1 MVDYVYLRCCYF
13 KNANGAS
20 FNRIKMNIDECG
32 TSYTYDDDGNL
43 ISAKDNAGRHESYN
57 YNNASDMTKL
67 TTADNKAY
75 KFTYSD
81 TYKHRMLSA
90 TSESSGVKN
99 SFTYDASGNLT
110 KTRVDKS
117 GYAKYIEQ
125 GSTYTSKGNYLATST
140 AANGYSTTYNYNA
153 YKGTLEK
160 VIDANNK
167 TTSYTYDGNTDRM
180 KTVTSGGSTV
190 TYTYK
195 NNGQLTS
202 IKSPGSS
209 PTYNFVYDKWGN
221 NTEVKVGNKTLVTN
235 TYKSNN
241 GLLQQQEYGNGF
253 KVGHNYDSLDRE
265 TSRSYNGTTKFY
277 WTYNADGNLARY
289 SENGNRVLTYL
300 YDDIGR
306 LLQVSGNDGSYV
318 KTSYDE
324 LDKSTDLHYKFNGQR
339 RDVYF
344 NYYNMDN
351 LPLNVKFG
359 TDSKYIIENNY
370 DELTRLKFKTYTIP
384 NTNSKIN
391 TSYSYVDWSGNNS
404 DRTTGTVR
412 GIDYTYVT
420 GGLTTHDRWYTYDN
434 VGNILTEKVWT
445 SDDTKPVQESYTY
458 DAKNQLVRHD
468 SATLKATYT
477 YAYDAGGNITE
488 KRTYAYTTGDLT
500 GKTANKTVKY
510 DYGNSAW
517 GDELTSYNGE
527 SIVYDKIGNPTSY
540 RGWGMTWQGRQLVK
554 AEKDKKLSFTY
565 DSEGVRTSKTV
576 GSTTTKYLLN
586 GTQILA
592 QTTNGKTLCF
602 FYDQQG
608 NRVAMADSSNKFYYY
623 IYNVQGD
630 VIALA
635 DASTG
640 KLAVTYTYDA
650 WGKLVKLED
659 STANSVG
666 SQNPFRYR
674 GYYYDTETKLYYLQT
689 RYYDPEVGRFINAD
703 AFTSTDI
710 SSPLGTNMFAYC
722 ENNPVAREDPSGE
735 LSDIIIGGL
744 IGMASNMISSA
755 VAGNDFNAVLAS
767 GVVGFATG
775 AIQNSKAKI
784 VVNAIISAYN
794 GVKTGIKC
802 KSVGAGIGTFAISF
816 GASFVS
822 GDMLSNSLED
832 SLSKAAINVFDATFG
847 LGANLCA
854 TNVTAHTERQS
865 VVKNKKASN
874 GNKVSVSSSKHRDWR
889 GGFDN
894 GTTRPR

>member
-1 MVDYVYLRCCYF
+1 MVLIFEEQNR
-13 KNANGAS
+13 KAS
-20 FNRIKMNIDECG
+20 K
-32 TSYTYDDDGNL
+32 TNL
-43 ISAKDNAGRHESYN
+43 KR
-57 YNNASDMTKL
+57 
-67 TTADNKAY
+67 AD
-75 KFTYSD
+75 
-81 TYKHRMLSA
+81 RR
-90 TSESSGVKN
+90 
-99 SFTYDASGNLT
+99 DASICFSML
-110 KTRVDKS
+110 
-117 GYAKYIEQ
+117 YA
-125 GSTYTSKGNYLATST
+125 A
-140 AANGYSTTYNYNA
+140 
-153 YKGTLEK
+153 
-160 VIDANNK
+160 
-167 TTSYTYDGNTDRM
+167 
-180 KTVTSGGSTV
+180 
-190 TYTYK
+190 
-195 NNGQLTS
+195 
-202 IKSPGSS
+202 
-209 PTYNFVYDKWGN
+209 
-221 NTEVKVGNKTLVTN
+221 
-235 TYKSNN
+235 NN
-241 GLLQQQEYGNGF
+241 GLLEKQTYGNGF
-253 KVGHNYDSLDRE
+253 TVGHNYDSLDRE
-265 TSRSYNGTTKFY
+265 TSRVYNNGNSDVAKYY

-318 KTSYDE
+318 KTSYDK

-351 LPLNVKFG
+351 LPLDVKFG

-404 DRTTGTVR
+404 NRTTGTVR

-500 GKTANKTVKY
+500 GKTATKTVKY

-527 SIVYDKIGNPTSY
+527 SIVYDKIGNPTTY
-540 RGWGMTWQGRQLVK
+540 RGWGMTWQGRQLTK
-554 AEKDKKLSFTY
+554 AVKDKTVTFTY
-565 DSEGVRTSKTV
+565 DSEGIRTSKSDGTN
-576 GSTTTKYLLN
+576 TTKYLLN

-623 IYNVQGD
+623 IYNLQGD

-666 SQNPFRYR
+666 SQNPFRYK
-674 GYYYDTETKLYYLQT
+674 GYYYDTETSLYYLQT
-689 RYYDPEVGRFINAD
+689 RYYDPDTGRFINAD

-710 SSPLGTNMFAYC
+710 SSPLSTNMFAYC
-722 ENNPVAREDPSGE
+722 ENNPVANLDGDGKSTT
-735 LSDIIIGGL
+735 LAIMAVGGL
-744 IGMASNMISSA
+744 
-755 VAGNDFNAVLAS
+755 
-767 GVVGFATG
+767 
-775 AIQNSKAKI
+775 
-784 VVNAIISAYN
+784 
-794 GVKTGIKC
+794 
-802 KSVGAGIGTFAISF
+802 VGAGINFVSSIISQQQVNGTVSIKSAAVAAATGFLSGAIS
-816 GASFVS
+816 ASPLGKVGQIIAGGVIS
-822 GDMLSNSLED
+822 GLSYAADCAVNN
-832 SLSKAAINVFDATFG
+832 KAFNTTEAI
-847 LGANLCA
+847 
-854 TNVTAHTERQS
+854 
-865 VVKNKKASN
+865 
-874 GNKVSVSSSKHRDWR
+874 VSVAT
-889 GGFDN
+889 GGPLVCLAEMGQTIKIHLPTILKVQN
-894 GTTRPR
+894 W